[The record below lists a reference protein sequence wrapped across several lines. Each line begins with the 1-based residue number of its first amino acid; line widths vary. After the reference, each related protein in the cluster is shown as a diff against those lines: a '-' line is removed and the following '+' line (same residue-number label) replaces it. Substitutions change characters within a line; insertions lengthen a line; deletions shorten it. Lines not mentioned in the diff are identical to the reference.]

1 MTDATEPAARSTAPP
16 RGPAPGP
23 AIDRE
28 ARSDWLRLRTLV
40 ILRWMAAAGQLSA
53 VLVAKLVLDLDFNV
67 ALCLLVIAA
76 LVVVNLAS
84 VLAYPRNRRLS
95 EGEALAM
102 LLFDLV
108 QLMVMILLTGG
119 LNNPFAVMLLAPV
132 TIAATALRPGSVLVM
147 NLAAVALI
155 TLAALAY
162 QPVIG
167 PGGTPLLMPDLFAK
181 GMWIALVVAV
191 GFISI
196 YTRRVTLETHA
207 MQQALTA
214 TQLALGRE
222 QRLTALGGVVAA
234 AAHEL
239 GTPLATIK
247 LAATELAEEL
257 HDRPDLSADAILIRD
272 QADRCRDILRGMGRA
287 AGAEDE
293 MLRRGPAGA
302 IVREAAEPHSRR
314 GPALSFNEHA
324 LPGASRRPPVIPR
337 APEIVH
343 GLRNIVQNAV
353 DHATARVEIDVEW
366 SEDAL
371 CVRISDD
378 GPGFAPDLIARVGDP
393 FLRRR
398 PEALRQELRPEPP
411 RAEGL
416 GLGLFIAKT
425 LLERTGAE
433 VIVANGE
440 EGAALCG
447 AMVEVTWPLA
457 QLGAEPEAPAGMRA
471 AASGEGAPGS
481 ASEHAPGTEA
491 NATAR
496 ALARG

>member
-1 MTDATEPAARSTAPP
+1 MTDLTAPSSP
-16 RGPAPGP
+16 SGRLPAQRPGERPALRQPAPGP

-40 ILRWMAAAGQLSA
+40 ILRWLAAGGQLSA
-53 VLVAKLVLDLDFNV
+53 VLVASLVLELQFNI
-67 ALCLLVIAA
+67 ALCLVVIAA
-76 LVVVNLAS
+76 LVVVNIAA
-84 VLAYPRNRRLS
+84 VLTYPRNRRLS
-95 EGEALAM
+95 EGEALTM

-108 QLMVMILLTGG
+108 QLMAMIVLTGG
-119 LNNPFAVMLLAPV
+119 LNNPFVVMLLAPV

-147 NLAAVALI
+147 NLAAIALI

-162 QPVIG
+162 QPVLG
-167 PGGTPLLMPDLFAK
+167 ASGAPLLMPELFAK

-191 GFISI
+191 AFISV

-257 HDRPDLSADAILIRD
+257 QDNPELANDAILIRD

-287 AGAEDE
+287 AGTEDE

-302 IVREAAEPHSRR
+302 VVREAAEPHARR
-314 GPALSFNEHA
+314 GRTLVFRESA
-324 LPGASRRPPVIPR
+324 LPGAALRQPVIPR

-353 DHATARVEIDVEW
+353 DHAVAQVEIDVEW
-366 SEDAL
+366 SEDVL
-371 CVRISDD
+371 CVRVCDD

-398 PEALRQELRPEPP
+398 
-411 RAEGL
+411 AEGL
-416 GLGLFIAKT
+416 RPDLRLQPPRSEGVGLGLFIAKT
-425 LLERTGAE
+425 LLERSGAE
-433 VIVANGE
+433 VIVANAE
-440 EGAALCG
+440 EGAAMGG
-447 AMVEVTWPLA
+447 AMVEVIWPLS
-457 QLGAEPEAPAGMRA
+457 QLDTGPEAAPAA
-471 AASGEGAPGS
+471 
-481 ASEHAPGTEA
+481 
-491 NATAR
+491 
-496 ALARG
+496 